1 MNTLHLSH
9 LSTLFYTV
17 LQIKIVYNVMKK
29 SSYTPNFAIDISPKK
44 TLLNMRVGETII
56 IPTKDIKS
64 PTVRMAASRIEKR
77 KEGKFF
83 VTEQG
88 MVNETRV
95 TRLK

>member
-1 MNTLHLSH
+1 MNTLL
-9 LSTLFYTV
+9 LPYISTLLYTV
-17 LQIKIVYNVMKK
+17 LQIKTVCKGMKK
-29 SSYTPNFAIDISPKK
+29 SSYKPNFAIAISPKK
-44 TLLNMRVGETII
+44 TLLNMKIGETII